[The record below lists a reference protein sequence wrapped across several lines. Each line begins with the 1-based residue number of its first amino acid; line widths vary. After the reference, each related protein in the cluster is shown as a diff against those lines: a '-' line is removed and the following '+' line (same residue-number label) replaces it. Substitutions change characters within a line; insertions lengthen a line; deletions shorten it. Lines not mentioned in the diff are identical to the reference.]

1 MFYSLKLNAERRKK
15 CDSSKCSTSAKLNES
30 EELRPALWL
39 ISFGLTCW
47 SGLYVVYTRLCVLV
61 GVCSRLNLFLDSN
74 LGAFSLVKENG
85 LISAPFHSKSILGG
99 PSHKFFFFCFVLFCC
114 FFLPH
119 LFLSLSLLFLKRRF
133 FALYTF
139 QTQKYGLQSLI
150 CLHSINSTFIKAWV
164 SHTNAFS
171 IHNMQLK

>member
-47 SGLYVVYTRLCVLV
+47 SGLYVVCTRLCVLV

-85 LISAPFHSKSILGG
+85 LISAPFHSKSILVG
-99 PSHKFFFFCFVLFCC
+99 PSHKFFFLLCFVL
-114 FFLPH
+114 
-119 LFLSLSLLFLKRRF
+119 LFF
-133 FALYTF
+133 FASFIFFIIIIVSKTSFFCTFYFPDTKIWFAIINLPPLYQF
-139 QTQKYGLQSLI
+139 NFYQSMG
-150 CLHSINSTFIKAWV
+150 FPY
-164 SHTNAFS
+164 
-171 IHNMQLK
+171 